1 MAHMDDVAAFLGF
14 RIRERRLH
22 LGLSRCDLA
31 RLCRLEAEKV
41 RDLESGR
48 DVLLANEL
56 PRLSKCLDVP
66 INYFFDPTFPVDT
79 ATPPVAGRRSAGRG
93 LIGAL
98 WEQDSIH

>member
-1 MAHMDDVAAFLGF
+1 MANVDDVAVFLGL
-14 RIRERRLH
+14 RIRERRLY
-22 LGLSRCDLA
+22 LGFSRCDLA

-56 PRLSKCLDVP
+56 PRLSRCLDVP
-66 INYFFDPTFPVDT
+66 ISYFFDPTFPVDT
-79 ATPPVAGRRSAGRG
+79 TTPQDADRRSAGWARV
-93 LIGAL
+93 GAM